1 MEYLDVSGVVGK
13 AVKVV
18 HVIIGLN
25 VGGAELMLKRLVES
39 HRVQPSIGHS
49 VISLTDRGVLGEQL
63 AKQGVAVHCLGMS
76 SISKGPATF
85 FKLRKLLQTLRPDVV
100 HTWMY
105 HADLLGG
112 LAARSIGIRNLVW
125 CIRSTDIRKGGS
137 KVTLL
142 IRKLCA
148 WFSGRLPRVI
158 VCAADASR
166 KVHETVGYAPN
177 KMQVIPNG
185 FELDKL
191 LPTGSNGS
199 RIRDEL
205 GISNEFTLVVSVGR
219 YNPVKDHKTFIEA
232 AGKVAAQRND
242 VRFMLVGRDL
252 EHSNSQLMDLID
264 ATGQADAFYLLGE
277 RNDVPACLQASDIF
291 CLHSVTEGF
300 PNVLGEAMAVGLPC
314 ITTDVGDAAY
324 LLDNP
329 EWVVPA
335 ASPNKLADKL
345 NAVLSLPAAE
355 REALGQA
362 AASRIREHFTMDV
375 ISRRYYDLYASLI
388 DAK

>member
-1 MEYLDVSGVVGK
+1 M
-13 AVKVV
+13 KVA

-25 VGGAELMLKRLVES
+25 VGGAELMLKRLIES
-39 HRVQPSIGHS
+39 HSQQSDIEHV
-49 VISLTDRGVLGEQL
+49 VISLTDQGVLGGQL
-63 AKQGVAVHCLGMS
+63 NEQGVELHCLGMF
-76 SISKGPATF
+76 SIAKGPAAF
-85 FKLRKLLQTLRPDVV
+85 FKLRKLLRRLRPDVV

-112 LAARSIGIRNLVW
+112 LAASSVGLRNLVW

-148 WFSGRLPRVI
+148 WLSGRLPRVI

-166 KVHETVGYAPN
+166 QVHETVGYAPN

-185 FELDKL
+185 FDLDKL
-191 LPTGSNGS
+191 LSTHTSITS
-199 RIRDEL
+199 IRDDL
-205 GISNEFTLVVSVGR
+205 GISHDCKLVVSVGR
-219 YNPVKDHKTFIEA
+219 YNPVKDHKTFIKA
-232 AGKVAAQRND
+232 AGKVAAQRNG
-242 VRFMLVGRDL
+242 VKFMLVGRDL
-252 EHSNSQLMDLID
+252 EHSNPQLMALID

-277 RNDVPACLQASDIF
+277 RNDVSACLQASDVF

-314 ITTDVGDAAY
+314 VTTDVGDAAY
-324 LLDNP
+324 LLDKP

-335 ASPNKLADKL
+335 ASPDRLAEKLSAM
-345 NAVLSLPAAE
+345 LSLPVAE
-355 REALGQA
+355 RAALGDA
-362 AASRIREHFTMDV
+362 AATRIREHFTMDV
-375 ISRRYYDLYASLI
+375 ISRRYYDLYTSLI
-388 DAK
+388 NSK

>member
-1 MEYLDVSGVVGK
+1 M
-13 AVKVV
+13 KVT

-25 VGGAELMLKRLVES
+25 VGGAELMLKRLIES
-39 HRVQPSIGHS
+39 HREQTGIEHS

-76 SISKGPATF
+76 SIIKGPVTF

-105 HADLLGG
+105 HADFLGG
-112 LAARSIGIRNLVW
+112 LAVRSIGMRNLVW
-125 CIRSTDIRKGGS
+125 CIRSTDISKGSS

-148 WFSGRLPRVI
+148 SLSGRLPRVI

-166 KVHETVGYAPN
+166 QVHEAVGYAPD

-185 FELDKL
+185 FELEKL
-191 LPTGSNGS
+191 SSTKSNGACV
-199 RIRDEL
+199 RDEL
-205 GISNEFTLVVSVGR
+205 DISNDCTLVVSVGR

-232 AGKVAAQRND
+232 AGQVAAQRHD
-242 VRFMLVGRDL
+242 VKFMLVGRDL
-252 EHSNSQLMDLID
+252 ERSNPQLMALIE
-264 ATGQADAFYLLGE
+264 ATGQSDAFYLLGE
-277 RNDVPACLQASDIF
+277 RNDVPACLQASNVF

-314 ITTDVGDAAY
+314 VTTDVGDAAY

-335 ASPNKLADKL
+335 ATPDRLAEKL
-345 NAVLSLPAAE
+345 NALLSLSVAE
-355 REALGQA
+355 RKALGQA

-375 ISRRYYDLYASLI
+375 ISCRYYDLYTSLI
-388 DAK
+388 DSK